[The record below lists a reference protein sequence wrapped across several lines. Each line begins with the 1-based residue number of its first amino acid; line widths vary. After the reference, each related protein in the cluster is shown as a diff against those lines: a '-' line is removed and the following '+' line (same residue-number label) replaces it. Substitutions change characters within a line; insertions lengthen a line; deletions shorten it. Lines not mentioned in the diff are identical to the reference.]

1 MGDGEE
7 EEDEEEDEE
16 VEEKEAEEDAEEDDE
31 EDERGGEDRDEE
43 GAGVEK
49 GRMRKTY
56 VVPGLRLLTLIRV
69 AAVFTV
75 E

>member
-1 MGDGEE
+1 MGAGEE
-7 EEDEEEDEE
+7 DD
-16 VEEKEAEEDAEEDDE
+16 DDEEDDE
-31 EDERGGEDRDEE
+31 EVAEDEEAEDDRGEEDRDEE
-43 GAGVEK
+43 GAGVEN

>member
-1 MGDGEE
+1 MGGG
-7 EEDEEEDEE
+7 
-16 VEEKEAEEDAEEDDE
+16 EEDDE
-31 EDERGGEDRDEE
+31 EEEEVEEDEEAEDDDRGEEDRDEE

>member
-1 MGDGEE
+1 MEEREVEE
-7 EEDEEEDEE
+7 EE
-16 VEEKEAEEDAEEDDE
+16 AEE
-31 EDERGGEDRDEE
+31 RGEEDRDEA
-43 GAGVEK
+43 GAGVEN

>member
-1 MGDGEE
+1 MEE
-7 EEDEEEDEE
+7 KE
-16 VEEKEAEEDAEEDDE
+16 VEEEAEE
-31 EDERGGEDRDEE
+31 RGEEDRDEA

-69 AAVFTV
+69 TAVFTV

>member
-1 MGDGEE
+1 MGGGDEDEDVE
-7 EEDEEEDEE
+7 EEDESGEED
-16 VEEKEAEEDAEEDDE
+16 KA
-31 EDERGGEDRDEE
+31 EE

>member
-1 MGDGEE
+1 M
-7 EEDEEEDEE
+7 EDKE
-16 VEEKEAEEDAEEDDE
+16 VEEGAEES
-31 EDERGGEDRDEE
+31 GGEDRDEA

>member
-1 MGDGEE
+1 MGGGEE
-7 EEDEEEDEE
+7 EEDERGEE
-16 VEEKEAEEDAEEDDE
+16 
-31 EDERGGEDRDEE
+31 ERGEE
-43 GAGVEK
+43 GAGVEN

>member
-1 MGDGEE
+1 MGGRDEEE
-7 EEDEEEDEE
+7 EEDDR
-16 VEEKEAEEDAEEDDE
+16 EEDDE
-31 EDERGGEDRDEE
+31 VEDKEVEDEAEERGEEDRDEE
-43 GAGVEK
+43 GVGVEK

>member
-1 MGDGEE
+1 MEE
-7 EEDEEEDEE
+7 KE
-16 VEEKEAEEDAEEDDE
+16 VEEEAE
-31 EDERGGEDRDEE
+31 ERGGEDSDEE

>member
-1 MGDGEE
+1 MGGGDED
-7 EEDEEEDEE
+7 EDEEEDD
-16 VEEKEAEEDAEEDDE
+16 VEEEEDVEE
-31 EDERGGEDRDEE
+31 EDESGEEDKAEE

-69 AAVFTV
+69 AEVFTV

>member
-1 MGDGEE
+1 MGGGDEE
-7 EEDEEEDEE
+7 DDWEDEEEVEDKE
-16 VEEKEAEEDAEEDDE
+16 VEEEAEES
-31 EDERGGEDRDEE
+31 GGEDRDEA

>member
-7 EEDEEEDEE
+7 EDEEE
-16 VEEKEAEEDAEEDDE
+16 VEEDDDEDE
-31 EDERGGEDRDEE
+31 EDVRGGEDSDEE

>member
-1 MGDGEE
+1 MGGGEE
-7 EEDEEEDEE
+7 EEEEDWEDEEE
-16 VEEKEAEEDAEEDDE
+16 VEEKEVDEEAEE
-31 EDERGGEDRDEE
+31 RGEEDRDEA

>member
-1 MGDGEE
+1 MGGGDEE
-7 EEDEEEDEE
+7 DDWEDEEEVEDKE
-16 VEEKEAEEDAEEDDE
+16 VEEEAE
-31 EDERGGEDRDEE
+31 ERGGEDRDEA

>member
-1 MGDGEE
+1 MAGGVEEADDEGEEAEEEMEE
-7 EEDEEEDEE
+7 EEADS
-16 VEEKEAEEDAEEDDE
+16 AEEDK
-31 EDERGGEDRDEE
+31 GKE
-43 GAGVEK
+43 GVWVVQN

-69 AAVFTV
+69 VAVFMV

>member
-1 MGDGEE
+1 MGSGEE
-7 EEDEEEDEE
+7 DDDEEEDADE
-16 VEEKEAEEDAEEDDE
+16 VAEEDAEE
-31 EDERGGEDRDEE
+31 EDRGE
-43 GAGVEK
+43 GVGVEK

>member
-1 MGDGEE
+1 MEEKEAEEAE
-7 EEDEEEDEE
+7 EEDEEERG
-16 VEEKEAEEDAEEDDE
+16 EEDRE
-31 EDERGGEDRDEE
+31 EE

-49 GRMRKTY
+49 GRIRKTY